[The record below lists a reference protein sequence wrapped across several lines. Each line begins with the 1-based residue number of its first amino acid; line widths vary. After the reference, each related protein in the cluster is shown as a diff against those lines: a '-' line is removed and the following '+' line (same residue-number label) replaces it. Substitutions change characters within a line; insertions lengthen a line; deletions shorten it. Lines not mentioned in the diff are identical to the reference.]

1 MTFPPGQATGAHPPD
16 SDPVTVFES
25 AESLGDGFRELRQS
39 QGRSI
44 AELSSVTRIHAKY
57 LRAMEE
63 NDFALLPSR
72 VFAIGYARGYALALG
87 LDDQTAVERFKRES
101 PDGTV
106 PLQAP
111 TGIAFEDVRRHSPL
125 LVGTVAVIIVA
136 VIGWNV
142 FQRISQARA
151 PQPVTIEAL
160 PDNWVEGDPESRDIV
175 VLGTPQP
182 PPPDQTTPGL
192 YITPGLEAELTGV
205 DPADPAAIAAA
216 LAAAPPV
223 QAAFNPRGPVFGA
236 TAATS
241 QVILQ
246 ARKPASLVVTRSDG
260 RVLFARQ
267 LAMGEAWRA
276 PAGVSATVDVSDAT
290 AFDVYLNGE
299 YGGPLPGTISPLAPL
314 NTRAQALARQSAA
327 AIEAERQAAVQARA
341 AGSPP
346 PVAAP
351 ATAPSAPA
359 GSRPTAN

>member
-1 MTFPPGQATGAHPPD
+1 MTFNPGQATGAPPPD
-16 SDPVTVFES
+16 SDPVTVFET
-25 AESLGDGFRELRQS
+25 AETLGDGFRELRQS

-44 AELSSVTRIHAKY
+44 AELSAVTRIHPKHLKA
-57 LRAMEE
+57 LEE

-87 LDDQTAVERFKRES
+87 LDDQTAVERFKRDS

-125 LVGTVAVIIVA
+125 LGAIVGVIVVA

-142 FQRISQARA
+142 FQRVSLARA
-151 PQPVTIEAL
+151 PQPVTIEAV
-160 PDNWVEGDPESRDIV
+160 PETWASTDPAATDAV
-175 VLGTPQP
+175 VILGAPQP

-216 LAAAPPV
+216 IAAAPPV
-223 QAAFNPRGPVFGA
+223 QAAFNPRGPVYGA
-236 TAATS
+236 SATSS

-246 ARKPASLVVTRSDG
+246 AKKPASLVVTQTGG

-267 LAMGEAWRA
+267 LAIGEAWRA
-276 PAGVSATVDVSDAT
+276 PVGVAATVDVSDPT

-299 YGGPLPGTISPLAPL
+299 HGGALTGTITPLTQLSA
-314 NTRAQALARQSAA
+314 RAEALARQSAA
-327 AIEAERQAAVQARA
+327 ATEAERQATLREQAVA
-341 AGSPP
+341 AAAAP
-346 PVAAP
+346 PVPP
-351 ATAPSAPA
+351 AL
-359 GSRPTAN
+359 

>member
-25 AESLGDGFRELRQS
+25 AESLGDGFRNLRQS

-44 AELSSVTRIHAKY
+44 AELSSVTRIHTKY

-125 LVGTVAVIIVA
+125 LVGSVAVVIVA

-160 PDNWVEGDPESRDIV
+160 PDNWAQRDPATRDIV
-175 VLGTPQP
+175 VLGVPQP

-216 LAAAPPV
+216 LATAPPV

-236 TAATS
+236 SAATS

-267 LAMGEAWRA
+267 LALGEAWRA
-276 PAGVSATVDVSDAT
+276 PAGVSAIVDVSDTT
-290 AFDVYLNGE
+290 AFDIYLNGE
-299 YGGPLPGTISPLAPL
+299 YGGRLSGTITPLAPL
-314 NTRAQALARQSAA
+314 NARAQVLARQSAA
-327 AIEAERQAAVQARA
+327 TIEAERQAEVRARA
-341 AGSPP
+341 ATNPSPVQT
-346 PVAAP
+346 PVPVVP
-351 ATAPSAPA
+351 A
-359 GSRPTAN
+359 PTASLLPAN

>member
-16 SDPVTVFES
+16 SDPVTIFET
-25 AESLGDGFRELRQS
+25 AESLGDGFRELRQH

-44 AELSSVTRIHAKY
+44 AELAAVTRIHPKHLKA
-57 LRAMEE
+57 LEE

-125 LVGTVAVIIVA
+125 LIGTIAMVIA
-136 VIGWNV
+136 SVIGWNI
-142 FQRISQARA
+142 FQRISQSRA

-160 PDNWVEGDPESRDIV
+160 PDSWAQADPASRETV
-175 VLGTPQP
+175 VLGAPQP
-182 PPPDQTTPGL
+182 PPPDQTTPSL
-192 YITPGLEAELTGV
+192 YITPGLEAELTGI

-223 QAAFNPRGPVFGA
+223 QAAFNPRGPVYGA
-236 TAATS
+236 SAAAS
-241 QVILQ
+241 QVTLQ
-246 ARKPASLVVTRSDG
+246 TRKPASLVVTRSDG

-267 LAMGEAWRA
+267 LAIGEAWRA
-276 PAGVSATVDVSDAT
+276 PIGVAASVDVSDPT
-290 AFDVYLNGE
+290 AFDIYLNGE
-299 YGGPLPGTISPLAPL
+299 YGGQLAATITPLAPL
-314 NTRAQALARQSAA
+314 NTRAQTLARQSAA
-327 AIEAERQAAVQARA
+327 AMEAEREAAVQARA
-341 AGSPP
+341 AT
-346 PVAAP
+346 VAPP
-351 ATAPSAPA
+351 AT
-359 GSRPTAN
+359 TASPLAN